1 MDPEGCTLENF
12 FYESPFVK
20 VSRAVEENKW
30 SKTWFNRSS
39 FLWFF
44 DLRNLRHFTPNETSW
59 QPTHFTM
66 QHSVEIILSEN
77 YVFTKNK
84 FWISCIRTVKYLSFY
99 KIEKSKIFYHY
110 INQSRKR
117 GFWLIGWIRFE
128 VKSLHFDTIDAK
140 RPPLDRLMAMKLG
153 TGFTKIELQTTL
165 KFFRAFLY
173 VSKSLTTRIFAL
185 KSIVSA
191 TG

>member
-1 MDPEGCTLENF
+1 M
-12 FYESPFVK
+12 
-20 VSRAVEENKW
+20 SRAVEENKW

-84 FWISCIRTVKYLSFY
+84 FWISCIQTVKYLSFY
-99 KIEKSKIFYHY
+99 KIESNLFYHY
-110 INQSRKR
+110 INQSQKR

-128 VKSLHFDTIDAK
+128 VKSLHFDTIDAR
-140 RPPLDRLMAMKLG
+140 RPTLDRLMTMKLG
-153 TGFTKIELQTTL
+153 TGFTKIVLQTTL
-165 KFFRAFLY
+165 KFFRAFFVRVEIAFNPYFCSEKHSFCNWLNFLGR
-173 VSKSLTTRIFAL
+173 KNLRLQTLTAP
-185 KSIVSA
+185 
-191 TG
+191 